1 MPITVER
8 VDFVSVPSRDAARSR
23 AFYVETLGL
32 PIDRETPAGV
42 EVTAG
47 QVTLGIWEPERMGF
61 PFAANDNEIALRV
74 PDVAAARAEL
84 EAAGVEF
91 RGETVDTGV
100 CHMAFFNDP
109 DGNALMLHCRYAPR
123 VTEG

>member
-8 VDFVSVPSRDAARSR
+8 VDFVSVPTRDVARSR

-32 PIDRETPAGV
+32 PVDRETPAGV

-61 PFAANDNEIALRV
+61 RFAANDNEIALRV
-74 PDVAAARAEL
+74 PDVAAARLEL

-91 RGETVDTGV
+91 RGDIVDTGV

-109 DGNALMLHCRYAPR
+109 DGNALMLHRRYAS
-123 VTEG
+123 VE